1 MNILEPYGPF
11 EQIAASKHPSLCII
25 APAGCG
31 KTECLALR
39 ARGLITSGSL
49 LPYQQI
55 LAVTF
60 TNKARDNLESR
71 LARYLNLAQ
80 RTHLVHVT
88 NFHGLSARII
98 RNHGRTIGVWEDVS
112 FPVSDWVAEQCD
124 LRGMSYRE
132 KIRISDSLGTIKRR
146 PFDDEEVERE
156 LRLLGDESALAIEL
170 ERRRRH
176 VLTYDDLPRLAQL
189 ILRND
194 LVAELYEQ
202 RFGSVLVDEFQDLTP
217 QQFEIVE
224 RIGKGR
230 LTFAGDLSQGIYRF
244 AGAQPEEV
252 IRKVEEAGFPKIE
265 LNESWRSSPA
275 VLSMVNSLSSL
286 TGAKELIPKDPGSWP
301 HGGLGGVAFFSSSAT
316 EANWVVGF
324 CKVIMSHAPK
334 HRIGILVRSRKRRA
348 DIDEAMSH
356 HSHFDSFRWDDDVVD
371 PEVGRVLRREVSVF
385 VGRELPAGA
394 VSQIDEAA
402 VEMPLDLETR
412 RDLHEAI
419 IRCNARLRDGEA
431 PEEVLESIKIGSR
444 ETILEKPGVHLL
456 TGHAGKGQQFDWVVV
471 VGAEEGS
478 IPHYR
483 ANSKEDVLD
492 EAKILSVMVS
502 RARHGVVVTASQ
514 FVGGRQQCSSRFIR
528 NLLGCEPAGILLK
541 KNELT
546 QTDEIQNWLSSANW
560 EAISAR

>member
-1 MNILEPYGPF
+1 MNILEPSGSF
-11 EQIAASKHPSLCII
+11 EQIAASKHPSLCIV

-71 LARYLNLAQ
+71 LAKYLNLSQ
-80 RTHLVHVT
+80 RTRLVHVT

-98 RNHGRTIGVWEDVS
+98 RNHGGTIGVWEDAS

-124 LRGMSYRE
+124 LRGRAYEE
-132 KIRISDSLGTIKRR
+132 KRRISESLGAIKRQ
-146 PFDDEEVERE
+146 PFDDGEVECE
-156 LRLLGDESALAIEL
+156 LRRLGDELALAIEL
-170 ERRRRH
+170 ERRRNH
-176 VLTYDDLPRLAQL
+176 ILTYDDLPRLAQL

-217 QQFEIVE
+217 QQLEIVE

-252 IRKVEEAGFPKIE
+252 IRKVEEAGFPKVE

-286 TGAKELIPKDPGSWP
+286 TGAKELISKDPGSWP
-301 HGGLGGVAFFSSSAT
+301 HGGLGGVAFFKNATT

-324 CKVIMSHAPK
+324 CQMIMSHLPR
-334 HRIGILVRSRKRRA
+334 HRIGILVRSRYRRKE
-348 DIDEAMSH
+348 IDTAIASQ
-356 HSHFDSFRWDDDVVD
+356 SSFDSFRWDDDVVD
-371 PEVGRVLRREVSVF
+371 PEVGMVLRREIAVLI
-385 VGRELPAGA
+385 GRELPACA
-394 VSQIDEAA
+394 VSQIDERAI
-402 VEMPLDLETR
+402 EMPLDLETR

-419 IRCNARLRDGEA
+419 IRCNARLRDGET
-431 PEEVLESIKIGSR
+431 PEEVLKSIKIGSR

-483 ANSKEDVLD
+483 ANTEEDILD

-514 FVGGRQQCSSRFIR
+514 FVGGRQRCSSRFIR

-541 KNELT
+541 KNELA
-546 QTDEIQNWLSSANW
+546 QTDEIQNWLSSAEW
-560 EAISAR
+560 DAISVR